1 MNLYIVRIDFHCKS
15 DENINLFHFLSRLVR
30 YINNTHFYDTSVS
43 ELPLSVK
50 VEYPNIA
57 TIITNTQIVA

>member
-1 MNLYIVRIDFHCKS
+1 MNLYIIKFGCHCKAGE
-15 DENINLFHFLSRLVR
+15 DIILFQFLSRLAR
-30 YINNTHFYDTSVS
+30 YRYDTHFYDTSVS

-57 TIITNTQIVA
+57 TMITNTQIVA

>member
-1 MNLYIVRIDFHCKS
+1 MNLHIIKFGCHCKPGE
-15 DENINLFHFLSRLVR
+15 DIILFQFLSRLAR
-30 YINNTHFYDTSVS
+30 YLNNTHFYDTSVS

-57 TIITNTQIVA
+57 TMITNTQIVA

>member
-30 YINNTHFYDTSVS
+30 YLNNTHFYDTSVS

>member
-1 MNLYIVRIDFHCKS
+1 MNLYIARIDFHCKS
-15 DENINLFHFLSRLVR
+15 GENINLFHFLSRLVR
-30 YINNTHFYDTSVS
+30 YLNNTHFYDTSVS

-57 TIITNTQIVA
+57 TMITNTQIVA

>member
-15 DENINLFHFLSRLVR
+15 GENINLFHFLSRLVR
-30 YINNTHFYDTSVS
+30 YLNNTHFYDTSVS

-57 TIITNTQIVA
+57 TMITNTQIVA